1 MQIEPYDNKDGY
13 RVWLS
18 ENEQETVREHY
29 EEDMEKRLAVE
40 LCMLGLRSEE
50 VTKVSKE
57 HIRRLQSGEEAYKL
71 RVWESKTGYR
81 ETPLPKE
88 VKQMIT
94 MLASAKDLKKDEPVI
109 DVTKRTVQRW
119 IKAIGEANEEDNPE
133 WQHLSAHDLRRTWA
147 THTYYRL
154 NASDTAKSVLMRWG
168 GWDDEQT
175 FETNYLGREP
185 DGLASELM
193 QTAGLA

>member
-29 EEDMEKRLAVE
+29 EEDMEKRLVVE

-57 HIRRLQSGEEAYKL
+57 HIRRLQSDEEAYKL

-81 ETPLPKE
+81 ETPLPRD

-94 MLASAKDLKKDEPVI
+94 MLASAKDLKQDEPVI

-119 IKAIGEANEEDNPE
+119 VKAIGEANEEDNPE
-133 WQHLSAHDLRRTWA
+133 WQ
-147 THTYYRL
+147 
-154 NASDTAKSVLMRWG
+154 
-168 GWDDEQT
+168 
-175 FETNYLGREP
+175 P
-185 DGLASELM
+185 
-193 QTAGLA
+193 